1 MADATPLIMSLR
13 SFTGHHLEGWSEM
26 SEASSTSGAAAIT
39 TESRR
44 GASVL
49 RCSGEVDM
57 TSAASLRSAIGSLI
71 ASRPPALVI
80 DLVDVDF
87 FGSAGISALIAAQEQ
102 ADRVGVP
109 LAVAASSRPV
119 LRPLEVTTV
128 DLLLALHPSVDEAVT
143 ATIHP
148 RPRRAC

>member
-1 MADATPLIMSLR
+1 
-13 SFTGHHLEGWSEM
+13 
-26 SEASSTSGAAAIT
+26 
-39 TESRR
+39 
-44 GASVL
+44 
-49 RCSGEVDM
+49 M

-109 LAVAASSRPV
+109 LAVAASGRPV